1 MILAHSAVETP
12 SYAQELS
19 MERGP
24 DGQKVIR
31 KIDPCLVTREE
42 IIPLRLP
49 DFDQAALWKKV
60 SGLDGEDIARA
71 LLAVRDGGQIAI
83 GEARILNDQKKIGK
97 PLIRMMRTNR
107 DGKVVAEVWVPVKNL
122 RHVRDAV
129 LVKDRVII
137 LAEKD
142 DNNDMA
148 LINLNGAGE
157 LKEEYNIPDR
167 TTLTPVAMT
176 TLRGGETLVVVA
188 RAAAPNH
195 PEDYYTVIMW
205 LDKSGRI
212 ISRKE
217 YLPGIPSQ
225 PEWVGRLPDDTLL
238 VIGRIK
244 TEDGRE
250 AGWIMKLSKSGDIM
264 FQRPYARGMDSTFR
278 SAIQTKDGHIIAV
291 GDAIPSDGQDK
302 AAWVAKIDREGNLVW
317 QKYLTGKYIYG
328 ARDVIELSDGRVS
341 VLLAGQVSRDGG
353 RDHARVVTLSP
364 PGLVVADESFV
375 EGTHTLPL
383 RLINQ
388 NDKRTILGMT
398 ETGFT
403 DNNVEDDQKY
413 AAFDLWV
420 MGLAETPPSAY
431 ECKSVKPQ
439 ELDTL
444 P

>member
-217 YLPGIPSQ
+217 YLPGILPAGM
-225 PEWVGRLPDDTLL
+225 GRAP
-238 VIGRIK
+238 
-244 TEDGRE
+244 
-250 AGWIMKLSKSGDIM
+250 
-264 FQRPYARGMDSTFR
+264 AR
-278 SAIQTKDGHIIAV
+278 
-291 GDAIPSDGQDK
+291 
-302 AAWVAKIDREGNLVW
+302 
-317 QKYLTGKYIYG
+317 
-328 ARDVIELSDGRVS
+328 
-341 VLLAGQVSRDGG
+341 
-353 RDHARVVTLSP
+353 
-364 PGLVVADESFV
+364 
-375 EGTHTLPL
+375 
-383 RLINQ
+383 
-388 NDKRTILGMT
+388 
-398 ETGFT
+398 
-403 DNNVEDDQKY
+403 
-413 AAFDLWV
+413 
-420 MGLAETPPSAY
+420 
-431 ECKSVKPQ
+431 
-439 ELDTL
+439 
-444 P
+444 